1 MDLSSQRQYLQK
13 ADNAKVYLTTTNA
26 TTLYTSP
33 TGTAFDFTIVESI
46 LVNNNTSGQTNII
59 LTLTD
64 TSSNVFSLYNEHV
77 IAADT
82 TAELLSKS
90 LVVKA
95 GEILKVTAA
104 DANKLYVTA
113 SLVEYAKGD

>member
-1 MDLSSQRQYLQK
+1 MNPSSQRQYIQR
-13 ADNAKVYLTTTNA
+13 ATNAKLYLTSTNA

-33 TGTAFDFTIVESI
+33 TGSDFNFAVVESI

-59 LTLTD
+59 LTITD
-64 TSSNVFSLYNEHV
+64 TSSSVFPIYNEHV

-113 SLVEYAKGD
+113 SLIEYAKGD